1 MKVTL
6 DLDTLLTQGQID
18 QREYDKLRALSH
30 AGTATLAFN
39 ILVAFGVIAVA
50 GATLALLPTP
60 ATAVALGAGICG
72 AGLALILRRD
82 EQWQVLAVACTVVG
96 ALLFGGGVVKL
107 GEGSV
112 GSFLMVA
119 SVFAATAIV
128 ARSGLMAAL
137 AVVALSC
144 CLGARTGYL
153 HAMYFLGIEAPLY
166 TILLFSALALLLHWG
181 SARVGS
187 GYAGVMTAATRT
199 SVFLVNFGFW
209 IASLWG
215 DPALARFRQGVDYI
229 PLANWQRTEA
239 RVFAVLWALGLVVAG
254 VFAWKRDR
262 RWLVTVV
269 AVFGAVDF
277 YTQWFEWLG
286 ATPTSVLI
294 AGLGAL
300 ALAMALKSFNRK
312 PVAVA

>member
-1 MKVTL
+1 
-6 DLDTLLTQGQID
+6 
-18 QREYDKLRALSH
+18 
-30 AGTATLAFN
+30 
-39 ILVAFGVIAVA
+39 
-50 GATLALLPTP
+50 
-60 ATAVALGAGICG
+60 
-72 AGLALILRRD
+72 
-82 EQWQVLAVACTVVG
+82 
-96 ALLFGGGVVKL
+96 
-107 GEGSV
+107 
-112 GSFLMVA
+112 
-119 SVFAATAIV
+119 
-128 ARSGLMAAL
+128 
-137 AVVALSC
+137 
-144 CLGARTGYL
+144 
-153 HAMYFLGIEAPLY
+153 GIEAPLY

-269 AVFGAVDF
+269 AAFGAVDF

-300 ALAMALKSFNRK
+300 ALAMA
-312 PVAVA
+312 P